1 MRYFDESDIP
11 EARIELTPLIDVVFL
26 LLTFFVFALVVSA
39 RLEVTEIE
47 LPPIRAGEGQGP
59 APAVVMVEL
68 TPDGAVRVEGEAI
81 DLAQVGPRLTT
92 AFQADPDAALVLA
105 ADRTAPVGQLLA
117 VIDALGEA
125 GYSDFRIL
133 REPDDQPPPTSQ
145 P

>member
-1 MRYFDESDIP
+1 VRYFDESDIP